1 MLGWGVDVRGV
12 GSVKRNI
19 AVPISMPR
27 QERSFQQQKITMIPF
42 AVVRKRGSKKKTIV
56 LEDTQDIVQRD
67 GNLHT
72 SQHRIQVS

>member
-1 MLGWGVDVRGV
+1 
-12 GSVKRNI
+12 
-19 AVPISMPR
+19 
-27 QERSFQQQKITMIPF
+27 
-42 AVVRKRGSKKKTIV
+42 V